1 MDFNVTIDKFEGP
14 LDLMLH
20 LIKEKELDLFD
31 LNIEIL
37 TEQYI
42 NYIHAMKKMQLDVA
56 GEYLAMLA
64 TLIEYKSR
72 RLLNKDNEDI
82 ADDYQQEEDSEEDLV
97 KRLIEYQ
104 KYKEVTSQLQQLFE
118 ERQKQFE
125 KPQAEIVNQ
134 WIEIEESYENTSA
147 YDLIKAMNRCIKRYK
162 IAQPYQVNITRKNI
176 SVDDR
181 KKQLKSIIDG
191 YNKTFT
197 LNNTLLDC
205 EDIYDVV
212 ITFLAVLD
220 LVNDNYLSFTIKDD
234 EVYFMK
240 V

>member
-56 GEYLAMLA
+56 GEYLTMLA

-181 KKQLKSIIDG
+181 KKQLKSKIDG

>member
-82 ADDYQQEEDSEEDLV
+82 TDDYQQEDSEEDLV

-134 WIEIEESYENTSA
+134 WIEIEESYENTSP

-181 KKQLKSIIDG
+181 KKQLKTKISSWD
-191 YNKTFT
+191 KTFT

>member
-31 LNIEIL
+31 LNIEVL

-42 NYIHAMKKMQLDVA
+42 NYIHTMKKMQLDVA

-72 RLLNKDNEDI
+72 RLLNKDNDDI
-82 ADDYQQEEDSEEDLV
+82 EEDYQQEDSEEDLV

-104 KYKEVTSQLQQLFE
+104 KYKEVTSQLQELFD

-134 WIEIEESYENTSA
+134 WMEIEESYENTSP

-181 KKQLKSIIDG
+181 KKQIKSKIASWD
-191 YNKTFT
+191 KTFT
-197 LNNTLLDC
+197 LNHTLLDC

-220 LVNDNYLSFTIKDD
+220 LVNDNYLSFTIKDE

>member
-181 KKQLKSIIDG
+181 KKQLKSKIDG

>member
-42 NYIHAMKKMQLDVA
+42 NYIHAMEKMQLDVA

-181 KKQLKSIIDG
+181 KKQLKSKIDG